1 MGRMCTKSFDDVM
14 DLLCG
19 APEGT
24 ALDVRLIDSQEVF
37 CGVETLKVALAD
49 GAGTWTV
56 ECLKGQVLR
65 DVLLQVNLDVYD
77 MKDKMMNCGGGGVC
91 GTCVMRMVVAD
102 DDGWEPRP
110 GMEEKRLK
118 RYAPN
123 ARLSCNLVV
132 EGDVT
137 IELKPRKVE

>member
-1 MGRMCTKSFDDVM
+1 M

-102 DDGWEPRP
+102 
-110 GMEEKRLK
+110 EKPQLVEINNEHAQPETAHLTN
-118 RYAPN
+118 RYTS
-123 ARLSCNLVV
+123 R
-132 EGDVT
+132 
-137 IELKPRKVE
+137 